1 MRLALAGVH
10 SRGAAFRRQL
20 LLKAMNPIAA
30 PPLEIGLDPRPM
42 VYLASEVETKERAH
56 RLLCAIVLALTVL
69 AFLLGMPETIFVL
82 LFLVA
87 GIAVGKRHA
96 DRQSKL
102 GEYSRSKFNLDR
114 ATQLLNAAHDSKLDV
129 GIGPCDQRVL
139 VFKDFDPFKFAGVPV
154 GKWSFT
160 VDVER
165 PAQSASGAA
174 EIHPV
179 SCEEI
184 EGAIKR
190 ELPGSGFGDLLVR
203 EIIAT
208 RGEDA
213 FILPMVSHEANI
225 NQPNVS
231 LDGVAVSALAEKHPN
246 LVRSYI
252 MFHDIRWDGGLI
264 LTHIVRTVLKGKI
277 FYIETSRFVLAPP
290 SKGFKGVD
298 TTNLDN
304 KKLSTKIGEF
314 FGVAIVSP
322 FVVIAETYN
331 LLAFATLSRS
341 INKIKKEY
349 LESLQTNPMFN
360 YGAADSTRREMTDAK
375 FDHYSQKADLDFAV
389 KAFDQTIVEL
399 VYKYMED
406 HGVDVSD
413 LRNKVM
419 TIYNSGIMVQGGD
432 VTAQAMAVGQGAT
445 AQSSQKGP
453 TRSNAS

>member
-1 MRLALAGVH
+1 M
-10 SRGAAFRRQL
+10 
-20 LLKAMNPIAA
+20 LKAMNPIAA

-42 VYLASEVETKERAH
+42 VYLASQLESQETAH
-56 RLLCAIVLALTVL
+56 RIICAILLVLTVF
-69 AFLLGMPETIFVL
+69 AFILGMPEATFVL

-87 GIAVGKRHA
+87 AVAVGKRHV
-96 DRQSKL
+96 DRQAKL
-102 GEYSRSKFNLDR
+102 RDFARNKFNLDK
-114 ATQLLNAAHDSKLDV
+114 ATQLLNAPHDSKLDV
-129 GIGPCDQRVL
+129 GIGPSDQRVL

-165 PAQSASGAA
+165 PAQTASGTAQV
-174 EIHPV
+174 HPV
-179 SCEEI
+179 SCGEI
-184 EGAIKR
+184 EAAIKR

-203 EIIAT
+203 EIIAI

-231 LDGVAVSALAEKHPN
+231 LNEVAVADLAERHPN
-246 LVRSYI
+246 LVRCYI

-264 LTHIVRTVLKGKI
+264 LTHVVRTVLQGKI
-277 FYIETSRFVLAPP
+277 FYIETSRFALTPP
-290 SKGFKGVD
+290 TKEFKGTD
-298 TTNLDN
+298 TTNFN
-304 KKLSTKIGEF
+304 KKPATRIREF
-314 FGVAIVSP
+314 FGLAMVSP

-331 LLAFATLSRS
+331 LLRFATLSRS
-341 INKIKKEY
+341 IKQLKKEY
-349 LESLQTNPMFN
+349 LESLETNPMFN
-360 YGAADSTRREMTDAK
+360 YGAADSTRREMMDEK
-375 FDHYSQKADLDFAV
+375 FDHYSQKADLDFSV

-399 VYKYMED
+399 IYKHMQD

-432 VTAQAMAVGQGAT
+432 VTAQTMAVGQGAT
-445 AQSSQKGP
+445 AQTSQTSSLGG
-453 TRSNAS
+453 RSHTS

>member
-1 MRLALAGVH
+1 
-10 SRGAAFRRQL
+10 
-20 LLKAMNPIAA
+20 
-30 PPLEIGLDPRPM
+30 
-42 VYLASEVETKERAH
+42 
-56 RLLCAIVLALTVL
+56 
-69 AFLLGMPETIFVL
+69 
-82 LFLVA
+82 
-87 GIAVGKRHA
+87 
-96 DRQSKL
+96 
-102 GEYSRSKFNLDR
+102 
-114 ATQLLNAAHDSKLDV
+114 
-129 GIGPCDQRVL
+129 
-139 VFKDFDPFKFAGVPV
+139 
-154 GKWSFT
+154 
-160 VDVER
+160 
-165 PAQSASGAA
+165 
-174 EIHPV
+174 
-179 SCEEI
+179 
-184 EGAIKR
+184 
-190 ELPGSGFGDLLVR
+190 
-203 EIIAT
+203 
-208 RGEDA
+208 
-213 FILPMVSHEANI
+213 
-225 NQPNVS
+225 
-231 LDGVAVSALAEKHPN
+231 
-246 LVRSYI
+246 